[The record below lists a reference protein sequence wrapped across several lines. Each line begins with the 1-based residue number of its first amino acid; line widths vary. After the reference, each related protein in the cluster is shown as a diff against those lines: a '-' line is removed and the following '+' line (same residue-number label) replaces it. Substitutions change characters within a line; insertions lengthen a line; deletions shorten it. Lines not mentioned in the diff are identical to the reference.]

1 MKSLKMN
8 SLSKNALE
16 AREMRNLVGAGPAC
30 GGGCKGPSSTQDN
43 GSANAAGGKHSLC
56 PIEEQEVFINLPE
69 VTIYG

>member
-1 MKSLKMN
+1 MRFYLPRAESLASKS
-8 SLSKNALE
+8 
-16 AREMRNLVGAGPAC
+16 NLVGAGPAC
-30 GGGCKGPSSTQDN
+30 GCGCKGPSSTQDN